1 MKISIQNQQLKYGP
15 SDIMFFFFLP
25 KKKKDIM
32 VFICSPVCT
41 KMDPILLQK
50 PPKKANKYCLHHLY
64 QSERFYIT
72 CGNVTFEQ
80 SYVMLLIW
88 VMFDGSCAGK
98 KYFLS
103 GRWCEKT
110 FGPLCYLEAKVKSH
124 IKNPELDHLRES
136 LCVREQTQKRETQK
150 RESVCVCGGGLLSVN
165 RLL

>member
-1 MKISIQNQQLKYGP
+1 MDPQTLC
-15 SDIMFFFFLP
+15 FFFFA
-25 KKKKDIM
+25 KKKKTLW
-32 VFICSPVCT
+32 FLFA
-41 KMDPILLQK
+41 LLYVQK
-50 PPKKANKYCLHHLY
+50 WTQSFSKNLQKKANKYCLPHLY
-64 QSERFYIT
+64 QSERVRFYIT

-136 LCVREQTQKRETQK
+136 LCVREHTQKRETQK